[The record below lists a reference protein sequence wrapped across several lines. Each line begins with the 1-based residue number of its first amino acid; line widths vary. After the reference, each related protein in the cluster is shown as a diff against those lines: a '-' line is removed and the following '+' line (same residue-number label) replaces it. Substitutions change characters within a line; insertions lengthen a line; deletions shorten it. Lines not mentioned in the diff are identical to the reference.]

1 MDFLTLLIILTSVLY
16 LLKKQE
22 QRRNTQ
28 LLAQQLGRFQI
39 EKLMGSLME
48 GYLRAVGEQDL
59 QRRAQVWTV
68 LESTESSL
76 VSQFQRFADEF
87 AQLPPEQTRVSTLPL
102 ALPYMD
108 KLFPAATMDV
118 RAAMQ
123 LHAKAVAAAAMRD
136 GMDDEER
143 KRQAFT
149 MTAELMLMQHTCHW
163 FCKSRTV
170 ASMRLI
176 ARHKTSY
183 EQVLQSVAAN
193 TRQAYQQLA
202 GIRS

>member
-87 AQLPPEQTRVSTLPL
+87 AQLP
-102 ALPYMD
+102 
-108 KLFPAATMDV
+108 
-118 RAAMQ
+118 
-123 LHAKAVAAAAMRD
+123 
-136 GMDDEER
+136 
-143 KRQAFT
+143 
-149 MTAELMLMQHTCHW
+149 
-163 FCKSRTV
+163 
-170 ASMRLI
+170 
-176 ARHKTSY
+176 
-183 EQVLQSVAAN
+183 
-193 TRQAYQQLA
+193 
-202 GIRS
+202 